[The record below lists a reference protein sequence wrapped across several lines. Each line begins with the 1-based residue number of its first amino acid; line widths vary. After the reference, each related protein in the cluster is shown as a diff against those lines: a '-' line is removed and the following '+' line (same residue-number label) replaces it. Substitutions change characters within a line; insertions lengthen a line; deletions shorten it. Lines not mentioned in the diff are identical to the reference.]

1 MTGAEH
7 AEDGGHGGHAPAEA
21 GGLERRYRRLLVFY
35 PVAYRRVHDEEMLAV
50 LMTAAPAGK
59 RRPGIAETTDL
70 IWGALRVRFQ
80 PQRDGAEPA
89 WRDALAI
96 LTVIL
101 PAIILLVSA
110 AQEIQMWL
118 LTPGMVTF
126 GFRVPALQEPA
137 LAIVLVAVV
146 LLRWRH
152 LALLAAA
159 GMVLWVALF
168 SGGATYVWATEEA
181 YLFVPL
187 GLEIIALAASP
198 GPRRGVQVLS
208 WKLGALVVIA
218 TLAVAIAQYAPR
230 VSYLVSLI
238 VLAVIG
244 LAMLLAS
251 SRGRWLLLLL
261 TIAAWPFL
269 VTPFFPAPWGISP
282 TGWAS

>member
-1 MTGAEH
+1 
-7 AEDGGHGGHAPAEA
+7 
-21 GGLERRYRRLLVFY
+21 
-35 PVAYRRVHDEEMLAV
+35 
-50 LMTAAPAGK
+50 
-59 RRPGIAETTDL
+59 
-70 IWGALRVRFQ
+70 
-80 PQRDGAEPA
+80 
-89 WRDALAI
+89 
-96 LTVIL
+96 
-101 PAIILLVSA
+101 
-110 AQEIQMWL
+110 MWL
-118 LTPGMVTF
+118 LTPGTVAF

-218 TLAVAIAQYAPR
+218 MLAVAIAQYVPR

-244 LAMLLAS
+244 LAMLAAS

-269 VTPFFPAPWGISP
+269 VTPFFPAPWQGYLPDGLGFIGQAYLVPAALLAVFAVAARRESRHSSRVTP
-282 TGWAS
+282 ASR